1 MHVFWNSSLQGGEK
15 RRQRQTE
22 RESERQRQT
31 ERQKDRQTN
40 KQTNKR
46 TNEDTE
52 TDIQTDDNKGRN
64 ILSEDRAQGW
74 REENTLVG
82 KKGKI
87 LKPFFNGR
95 TPQNNS

>member
-1 MHVFWNSSLQGGEK
+1 MCFGTVACRVERKGD
-15 RRQRQTE
+15 RDRQR
-22 RESERQRQT
+22 ESQRD
-31 ERQKDRQTN
+31 KDRQRDRKTDR
-40 KQTNKR
+40 QINKR

-74 REENTLVG
+74 REENTLAG

-87 LKPFFNGR
+87 LKPSFFLMEEH
-95 TPQNNS
+95 PKNNS